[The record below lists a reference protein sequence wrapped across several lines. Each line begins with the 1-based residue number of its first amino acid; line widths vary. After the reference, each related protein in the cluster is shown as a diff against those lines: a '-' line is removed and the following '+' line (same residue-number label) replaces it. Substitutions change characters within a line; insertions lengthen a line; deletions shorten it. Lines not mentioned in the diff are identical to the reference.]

1 MRTIVAAVIFSVTAL
16 ALPTAQ
22 ALARNSDAS
31 HVSEPTVKTPCSSYT
46 QNADG
51 SWKPSPCEEGG
62 ARSEAQPKPA
72 THSSNEAR

>member
-1 MRTIVAAVIFSVTAL
+1 MRIVAILAVSVTAL
-16 ALPTAQ
+16 VLPSAQ

-31 HVSEPTVKTPCSSYT
+31 QISAPSIKGPCSSYT

-51 SWKPSPCEEGG
+51 SWKPVPCEEGG
-62 ARSEAQPKPA
+62 AKSAAGPKPT